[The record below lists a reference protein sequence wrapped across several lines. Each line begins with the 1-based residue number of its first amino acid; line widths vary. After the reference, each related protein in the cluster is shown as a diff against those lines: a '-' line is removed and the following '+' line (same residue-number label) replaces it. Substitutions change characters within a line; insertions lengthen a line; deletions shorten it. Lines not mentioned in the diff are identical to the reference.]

1 MDNKFSIARTA
12 QIADVSTNTI
22 KRWYKWYENDDYIKP
37 DGLKL
42 PEYTVDNRGTKFF
55 TMEAVQEL
63 IQFKEDLQG
72 KYRGCMAEFNAYW
85 QWGQRGTTYLE
96 KKRKEE

>member
-1 MDNKFSIARTA
+1 MSEFSIARAA

-22 KRWYKWYENDDYIKP
+22 KRWYKWYENDDYVKP
-37 DGLKL
+37 VGLTL
-42 PEYTVDNRGTKFF
+42 PEYTVNSQGTKFF

-63 IQFKEDLQG
+63 IQFKKDLQG

-85 QWGQRGTTYLE
+85 QWGQRGTVILD
-96 KKRKEE
+96 KKRKEDK